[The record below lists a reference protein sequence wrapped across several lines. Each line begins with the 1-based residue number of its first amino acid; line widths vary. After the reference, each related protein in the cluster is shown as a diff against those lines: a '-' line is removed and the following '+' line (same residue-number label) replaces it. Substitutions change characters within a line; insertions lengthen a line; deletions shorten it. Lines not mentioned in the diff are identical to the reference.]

1 MAEEQVGAFFLI
13 LPWSCAHPQPDIM
26 ASHQIISAVQL
37 AWDPISDQ
45 NLKRQAFDY
54 VNQLRQ
60 EPSAWQPCLSIFTQI
75 PKQAEVV
82 RVFCLEIVNSAVQAG
97 VVDQQG
103 LRIVK
108 EQLMEYLQRSYGGT
122 EGATQPDAP
131 LVENKIAQT
140 ITYLFAAFYGN
151 GWDTCFD
158 DLLALTTKGETRAKD
173 NAAGTI
179 FYLRVI
185 NSIHDEIGDILLSRS
200 RAEQDRANTLK
211 DLIRARDVQKIA
223 GSWQDILGQWR
234 MGSDIIAELCLKA
247 VGKWVSWIDISLI
260 VNQQMLELLFQ
271 QLERAQ
277 STDPSDGKQKARD
290 AAIDVFTETAGKKM
304 PAADKVNLID
314 FLNLETIVA
323 QLIAC
328 PPLNERRFGPTYDTD
343 LAETVAKLVNTS
355 VIEIVKILETENPN
369 PDVFQKAEGQLR
381 AFLPH
386 LLRFFSDEY
395 DEVCS
400 TVINAMNDVLAFLRK
415 TTQGEAG
422 NPQRAVMLL
431 PILKAIFGK
440 MRYDETSSWGEDD
453 EQTDE
458 AEFQDLRKRLG
469 ALQQA
474 IAAADEQLY
483 MDAISGLVNETFNN
497 LGDQNAQVNWRDLD
511 LALYE
516 MYLFGDLAV
525 KYGGLYQKN
534 KPNSLAAEKL
544 VHMMLRMVQSSR

>member
-1 MAEEQVGAFFLI
+1 M
-13 LPWSCAHPQPDIM
+13 S
-26 ASHQIISAVQL
+26 SHQIISAVQL
-37 AWDPISDQ
+37 AWSPTSDP

-60 EPSAWQPCLSIFTQI
+60 EPSAWQPCLTIFTQI
-75 PKQAEVV
+75 PKQVEVV
-82 RVFCLEIVNSAVQAG
+82 RVFCLEIVNNAVQAG

-103 LRIVK
+103 LKVVK
-108 EQLMEYLQRSYGGT
+108 EQLMAYLQRSYRST
-122 EGATQPDAP
+122 EGATQPDAA
-131 LVENKIAQT
+131 LIENKIAQT
-140 ITYLFAAFYGN
+140 ITFLFAAFYGN

-158 DLLALTTKGETRAKD
+158 DLLALTESGQPGVKD
-173 NAAGTI
+173 NAPGTS

-200 RAEQDRANTLK
+200 RAEQERANVLK
-211 DLIRARDVQKIA
+211 DMIRERDVQKIA
-223 GSWQDILGQWR
+223 LSWQEILGQWR
-234 MGSDIIAELCLKA
+234 MSNDIIAELCLKA
-247 VGKWVSWIDISLI
+247 VGKWASWIDISLI
-260 VNQQMLELLFQ
+260 VNQQMLQYLFQ

-277 STDPSDGKQKARD
+277 STDPNEGQEMARD
-290 AAIDVFTETAGKKM
+290 AAIDVFTETVGKKM
-304 PAADKVNLID
+304 PSADKVNLIE
-314 FLNLETIVA
+314 FLNLDSIVS

-328 PPLNERRFGPTYDTD
+328 PPLSERRFGPKYDTD

-355 VIEIVKILETENPN
+355 VIEIVKVLETENLA
-369 PDVFQKAEGQLR
+369 PDISRKAEDMLR
-381 AFLPH
+381 VFLPH

-440 MRYDETSSWGEDD
+440 MRYDETSSWGDDD

-483 MDAISGLVNETFNN
+483 VDAISGLVNDTFNK
-497 LGDQNAQVNWRDLD
+497 LGDQSTQVDWRDLD

-534 KPNSLAAEKL
+534 KPNSVAAEKL
-544 VHMMLRMVQSSR
+544 VQMMLRMVESSKRSLLSR

>member
-1 MAEEQVGAFFLI
+1 MMAL
-13 LPWSCAHPQPDIM
+13 
-26 ASHQIISAVQL
+26 HQIISAVQL
-37 AWDPISDQ
+37 AWDPTSNQ

-108 EQLMEYLQRSYGGT
+108 EQLMEYLKRSYGST
-122 EGATQPDAP
+122 EGATQPDAA
-131 LVENKIAQT
+131 LIENKIAQT

-151 GWDTCFD
+151 GWDSCFD
-158 DLLALTTKGETRAKD
+158 DLLALTAKD
-173 NAAGTI
+173 QPATKNNAAGTT
-179 FYLRVI
+179 FYLRVV

-200 RAEQDRANTLK
+200 RAEQDRANSLK
-211 DLIRARDVQKIA
+211 DMIRARDVQRIA
-223 GSWQDILGQWR
+223 ASWQEILSQWR
-234 MGSDIIAELCLKA
+234 MSSDLIAELCLKA

-277 STDPSDGKQKARD
+277 ATDPSDGQQKARD

-304 PAADKVNLID
+304 PTADKVNLIE
-314 FLNLETIVA
+314 FLNLESIVA
-323 QLIAC
+323 QLISC
-328 PPLNERRFGPTYDTD
+328 RPLNERRFGPTYDTD

-355 VIEIVKILETENPN
+355 VIEIVKILEAETTS

-422 NPQRAVMLL
+422 NSQRAVMLL

-440 MRYDETSSWGEDD
+440 MRYDETSSWGDDD

-483 MDAISGLVNETFNN
+483 MDAISGLVNDTFNK
-497 LGDQNAQVNWRDLD
+497 LGDQSAQVNWRDLD

-544 VHMMLRMVQSSR
+544 VQMMLRMVQSSKCNDSDGFENLLIKV